1 MGREKKIFFSLCE
14 NVLINSGFDF
24 LFQFVTGD
32 SVITNYTELWGKTC
46 NLNKKKK
53 LKKNRPYCVLS
64 FNSPQTNFSGLSL
77 SIQILTRLS

>member
-14 NVLINSGFDF
+14 NFLINSGFDF

-46 NLNKKKK
+46 NLNKKNSKK
-53 LKKNRPYCVLS
+53 KDLS
-64 FNSPQTNFSGLSL
+64 VFSHSIRHRQTSLVSL
-77 SIQILTRLS
+77 SASKS